1 MKPKQE
7 QIYFIA
13 GEDKEALSK
22 SPLIQRI
29 LDKGGEVL
37 LLDDPIDEF
46 CLQNLGEYEKK
57 KLKNVAKGEF
67 KLWDEDDDLQKKK
80 EKKIKEDF
88 KPLIDWWKKLQ

>member
-57 KLKNVAKGEF
+57 KLKM
-67 KLWDEDDDLQKKK
+67 
-80 EKKIKEDF
+80 
-88 KPLIDWWKKLQ
+88 